1 MQGGLGNQLFCL
13 AFARSVRLLTGDPVA
28 LDLSSYGADR
38 FGNAFVLEDLARQI
52 DGLVLDRQP
61 MLGNRFS
68 SALLRRLP
76 FPIPGYAAEPP
87 EGLSGKKTLV
97 SLARPRG
104 YFDGYWQDEAY
115 IHDPGA
121 FASLVRDFL
130 LTGSTPRPEVAVAL
144 HYRTYKEENHPVRSR
159 APGRDYFVR
168 AIETLESASG
178 PVSRI
183 DLISDDPALALE
195 RIGDIGRQVVP
206 VVGGGAR
213 DDMALILGARALI
226 LTNSSFSWWGGFCGV
241 AQTVVYPE
249 RRGLFHYP
257 IPAGRFVRV

>member
-13 AFARSVRLLTGDPVA
+13 AFARSVRLLTGEPVA

-38 FGNAFVLEDLARQI
+38 FGNAFLLEDLARRI
-52 DGLVLDRQP
+52 DGLVTDRQP

-68 SALLRRLP
+68 SAFLRSLP
-76 FPIPGYAAEPP
+76 FPVPGYAAEPP
-87 EGLSGKKTLV
+87 DGLSGRTLT
-97 SLARPRG
+97 SLARHRG

-115 IHDPGA
+115 IHDPEA
-121 FASLVRDFL
+121 LASLVRDFL
-130 LTGSTPRPEVAVAL
+130 LAGSTPRPRVAVAL

-159 APGRDYFVR
+159 APERDYFVR
-168 AIETLESASG
+168 AIETLESTSG

-195 RIGDIGRQVVP
+195 RIGDIGRQIVP
-206 VVGGGAR
+206 VVGGGVLN
-213 DDMALILGARALI
+213 DMALILGARALI

-241 AQTVVYPE
+241 AEQVVYPK

-257 IPAGRFVRV
+257 MPAGRFVQA

>member
-13 AFARSVRLLTGDPVA
+13 AFARSLRLLTGDPVA

-38 FGNAFVLEDLARQI
+38 FGNAFVLGDLARQI
-52 DGLVLDRQP
+52 DGLVPDRQP

-68 SALLRRLP
+68 SALLRSLP
-76 FPIPGYAAEPP
+76 FPIPGYLAETP
-87 EGLSGKKTLV
+87 ESLSDT
-97 SLARPRG
+97 SLASLALHRG

-115 IHDPGA
+115 IHGPEA
-121 FASLVRDFL
+121 FAVLVRDFL
-130 LTGSTPRPEVAVAL
+130 LSRSRSRPDPAVAL
-144 HYRTYKEENHPVRSR
+144 HYRTYKEENHSVRSR

-178 PVSRI
+178 PISLI

-206 VVGGGAR
+206 VVGGGAF

-241 AQTVVYPE
+241 AETIVYPQ
-249 RRGLFHYP
+249 RRRLFHYP
-257 IPAGRFVRV
+257 IPAGRFLRV

>member
-1 MQGGLGNQLFCL
+1 
-13 AFARSVRLLTGDPVA
+13 VRLLTGDPVA

-38 FGNAFVLEDLARQI
+38 FGNAFLLEDLAARV

-68 SALLRRLP
+68 SALLRSLP

-87 EGLSGKKTLV
+87 DGLPGRTMA
-97 SLARPRG
+97 SLARHRG

-115 IHDPGA
+115 IHDPQG
-121 FASLVRDFL
+121 FASLARAFL
-130 LTGSTPRPEVAVAL
+130 LARSTSRPEVAVAL
-144 HYRTYKEENHPVRSR
+144 HYRTYKEENHPERSR
-159 APGRDYFVR
+159 VPGRDYFVR
-168 AIETLESASG
+168 AIERLESASG

-183 DLISDDPALALE
+183 ELISDDPALALE
-195 RIGDIGRQVVP
+195 RIGDIRRQVVP
-206 VVGGGAR
+206 VVGGGAF

-241 AQTVVYPE
+241 AETVVYPH

>member
-38 FGNAFVLEDLARQI
+38 FGAAFVLEDLARQI
-52 DGLVLDRQP
+52 DGLVPDRQP

-68 SALLRRLP
+68 SALLRSLP
-76 FPIPGYAAEPP
+76 FPIPGYAAETAQWR
-87 EGLSGKKTLV
+87 SGKTLA
-97 SLARPRG
+97 SLARHRG

-115 IHDPGA
+115 IHDPEA
-121 FASLVRDFL
+121 FASLVRAFL
-130 LTGSTPRPEVAVAL
+130 LAGSTFRPEVAVAL

-168 AIETLESASG
+168 AIETLESTSG

-195 RIGDIGRQVVP
+195 RIGDIGRPVVP
-206 VVGGGAR
+206 AVGGGAL

-241 AQTVVYPE
+241 AETVIYPE
-249 RRGLFHYP
+249 KLGLFHYP
-257 IPAGRFVRV
+257 VPARRFVRV